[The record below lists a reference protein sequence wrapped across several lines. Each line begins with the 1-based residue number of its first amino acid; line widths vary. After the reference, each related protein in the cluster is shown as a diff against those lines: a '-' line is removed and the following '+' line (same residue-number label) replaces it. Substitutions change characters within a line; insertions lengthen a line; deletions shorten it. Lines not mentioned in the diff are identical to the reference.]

1 MTYFNMELF
10 YWAMI
15 ANRNFIFEKELNI
28 GFQFSRALFNLFYS
42 GEIKSVFADH
52 LFSSSS
58 SSINWSFFVEV
69 VRDRNAPILAW

>member
-1 MTYFNMELF
+1 MTYFNMEMF

-15 ANRNFIFEKELNI
+15 ANRNFIFEK
-28 GFQFSRALFNLFYS
+28 FSRALFNLFYS

>member
-15 ANRNFIFEKELNI
+15 ANRNVIT

-42 GEIKSVFADH
+42 GEIKSVLADH

>member
-15 ANRNFIFEKELNI
+15 ANRNFIFEKELK
-28 GFQFSRALFNLFYS
+28 FSRALFNLFYS

>member
-15 ANRNFIFEKELNI
+15 ANRNFIFEKELNK
-28 GFQFSRALFNLFYS
+28 FSRALFNLFYS

>member
-15 ANRNFIFEKELNI
+15 ANRND
-28 GFQFSRALFNLFYS
+28 FQFSRALFNLFYS

>member
-1 MTYFNMELF
+1 MTYFDMELF

-15 ANRNFIFEKELNI
+15 ANRNFIFEI
-28 GFQFSRALFNLFYS
+28 ITGFQFSRALFNLFYS